1 MKALIAQAA
10 ALAAFATAASA
21 QPSNTIVPIKLYS
34 FGYAPA
40 PLSLRAGV
48 PVTLVF
54 TNAAGSGH
62 EFKAPAFFHSARI
75 VSGHVDEEGAV
86 ELKGHQSM
94 SVTLVPARGTYAVHC
109 GHFMHTQMGMQSTIY
124 VQ

>member
-1 MKALIAQAA
+1 MKALIVTSA
-10 ALAAFATAASA
+10 ALLASA
-21 QPSNTIVPIKLYS
+21 APAAPQLSPAVVPVKLFS

-86 ELKGHQSM
+86 ELKGHQSV
-94 SVTLVPARGTYAVHC
+94 SLTLIPARGTYAVHC